1 MNFLAIP
8 TEIRKWVT
16 LATVVVALIFVALTL
31 AWCNS
36 DDVAR
41 ERAQTENATG
51 KALDTVA
58 RKTETIRD
66 DQEEK
71 QRAVDEIEGSDTRLP
86 DGYGARLECVRR
98 GIECRNP

>member
-1 MNFLAIP
+1 MNLPDIP
-8 TEIRKWVT
+8 VEIRRWVA
-16 LATVVVALIFVALTL
+16 LAVVVIVLIFIALTL

-36 DDVAR
+36 GDVAR

-58 RKTETIRD
+58 RKTEDIRD

-98 GIECRNP
+98 GSECRNP